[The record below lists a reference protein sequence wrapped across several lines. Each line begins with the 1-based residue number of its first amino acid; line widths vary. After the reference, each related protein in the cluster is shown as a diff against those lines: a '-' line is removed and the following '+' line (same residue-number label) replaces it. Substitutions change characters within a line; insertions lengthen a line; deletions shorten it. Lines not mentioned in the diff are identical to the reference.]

1 MREIRTY
8 GSERAKAKWLRYS
21 TNFNPDWE
29 CLETVADAFMRAADL
44 AYPGESFTL
53 EEVSEK
59 CPLLEKRQ
67 AISSGKSF

>member
-1 MREIRTY
+1 MINRTDQSPHFHIHWT
-8 GSERAKAKWLRYS
+8 GNK
-21 TNFNPDWE
+21 NPDWE